1 VLGYRGRWTCD
12 GFLQFLSISAVAVS
26 PLRLAHSSAVSP
38 YYHHPRD
45 DPERKRERSPTT
57 PHRHIHTHN
66 KHIDSHRI
74 KEK

>member
-1 VLGYRGRWTCD
+1 MANP
-12 GFLQFLSISAVAVS
+12 FSMSAVAGW
-26 PLRLAHSSAVSP
+26 PQYLAFCSAVN
-38 YYHHPRD
+38 YHHPRD